1 MVGWQQGLNFA
12 VSIPLHVVA
21 VQQVAVEGQPDKMAS
36 HKEVHMEQSCGIEFL
51 HGEKWHPLLLTL
63 AECLWMPASE
73 CKHSEGWVLH
83 LSSGD
88 SSRGHLHCC

>member
-36 HKEVHMEQSCGIEFL
+36 HKEVHME
-51 HGEKWHPLLLTL
+51 
-63 AECLWMPASE
+63 
-73 CKHSEGWVLH
+73 
-83 LSSGD
+83 
-88 SSRGHLHCC
+88 